1 MKRPTDIATVLLLGA
16 TAVGCDSPGPT
27 APTLTSRLSAAAT
40 ITAVTATGPLTT
52 ADAGTSWVSG
62 GTVHVRDLVLEGP
75 VSGDITGTIT
85 VVASVDVVQAT
96 GTGATSGTFTINGAA
111 GAWEGRFH
119 GTFDAGVF
127 SGGLVAR
134 GTGAYEGQI
143 LRASLAQTAPTSNV
157 VQLTGTIL
165 NPGR

>member
-16 TAVGCDSPGPT
+16 TAVGCDSPGPV
-27 APTLTSRLSAAAT
+27 APSVTSPLFAAAT

-52 ADAGTSWVSG
+52 ADSGTSWVSG
-62 GTVHVRDLVLEGP
+62 GTLHVRNLVLEGP

-85 VVASVDVVQAT
+85 TVARVDVVQVT
-96 GTGATSGTFTINGAA
+96 GTGAASGTFTISGAA
-111 GAWEGRFH
+111 GTWNGVFH

-127 SGGLVAR
+127 SGGLVGR

-143 LRASLAQTAPTSNV
+143 LRARLAQTGPATNV
-157 VQLTGTIL
+157 VRLTGTIL
-165 NPGR
+165 NPGG